1 MFLLGV
7 FALAVLSGGTAA
19 VAGFGIGS
27 LLTPLLAARF
37 DTGTAVAAVAIPH
50 AAATA
55 LRCWRL
61 RKAVDWTVLRR
72 FGLLSAAGSLAGALL
87 YTRLSNASLTLTLA
101 VLLLATSAAT
111 LGDLPSKL
119 RVTGP
124 IAGLLGLLSGVFG
137 GLAGN
142 QGGLRAAAML
152 PFSLSPV
159 PYVATATATAM
170 MVDLVRT
177 PIYLCCAGDNS
188 LWRAGGEL
196 YALGVP
202 IAVATAGVLVGT
214 LAGERILLGL
224 GPRQFRRVIAAIVGL
239 LGVWLIV
246 QAG

>member
-111 LGDLPSKL
+111 LGDLPSKV

-124 IAGLLGLLSGVFG
+124 VAGVLGLLSGVFG

-152 PFSLSPV
+152 SFSLSPV

-177 PIYLCCAGDNS
+177 PIYLCCAGGD
-188 LWRAGGEL
+188 L
-196 YALGVP
+196 YTLGVP

-214 LAGERILLGL
+214 LTGERILLGL

>member
-1 MFLLGV
+1 MFLLGL

-61 RKAVDWTVLRR
+61 RHSVDWTVLRR

-87 YTRLSNASLTLTLA
+87 YTRLSNASLTLALA

-119 RVTGP
+119 RLTGP

-142 QGGLRAAAML
+142 QGGLRAAAMMS
-152 PFSLSPV
+152 FSLSPV

-170 MVDLVRT
+170 IVDLVRT
-177 PIYLCCAGDNS
+177 PIYA
-188 LWRAGGEL
+188 WRAGGEL
-196 YALGVP
+196 YMLGAP
-202 IAVATAGVLVGT
+202 ITVGVVGVLVGT
-214 LAGERILLGL
+214 IAGERILFGL
-224 GPRQFRRVIAAIVGL
+224 GPRQFRRAIAALVGL
-239 LGVWLIV
+239 LGIWLLV
-246 QAG
+246 QAV

>member
-19 VAGFGIGS
+19 IAGFGIGS
-27 LLTPLLAARF
+27 LLTPLLASRF
-37 DTGTAVAAVAIPH
+37 DAATAVAAVAIPH

-61 RKAVDWTVLRR
+61 RRAVDWSILRR

-87 YTRLSNASLTLTLA
+87 YTRLSNASLTLTLG

-111 LGDLPSKL
+111 LGDLPSKV
-119 RVTGP
+119 RVTEP
-124 IAGLLGLLSGVFG
+124 VAGLLGLLSGVFG

-152 PFSLSPV
+152 SFSLPPV
-159 PYVATATATAM
+159 AYVATATATAM

-177 PIYLCCAGDNS
+177 PIYLWSAGE
-188 LWRAGGEL
+188 GL
-196 YALGVP
+196 YTLGAP

-214 LAGERILLGL
+214 VAGERILFGL

-239 LGVWLIV
+239 LGIWLLV
-246 QAG
+246 QAW

>member
-1 MFLLGV
+1 MFLFGL

-61 RKAVDWTVLRR
+61 RQAVDWAVLRR
-72 FGLLSAAGSLAGALL
+72 FGLLSAAGSLVGALL

-111 LGDLPSKL
+111 LGDLPSRL

-137 GLAGN
+137 GVAGN

-152 PFSLSPV
+152 SFSLSPV

-170 MVDLVRT
+170 MVDLVRM
-177 PIYLCCAGDNS
+177 PIY
-188 LWRAGGEL
+188 LWRAGDEL
-196 YALGVP
+196 YTLGVP
-202 IAVATAGVLVGT
+202 IAIATAGVLIGT
-214 LAGERILLGL
+214 LAGERILFGL
-224 GPRQFRRVIAAIVGL
+224 GPRRFRRVIAAIVGL

-246 QAG
+246 HAV

>member
-1 MFLLGV
+1 MFLLGL

-27 LLTPLLAARF
+27 LLTPVLAARF

-61 RKAVDWTVLRR
+61 RHSVDWTLLRR

-87 YTRLSNASLTLTLA
+87 YTRLSNASLTLALA

-111 LGDLPSKL
+111 LGDLPSKRRL
-119 RVTGP
+119 NGP

-137 GLAGN
+137 GLVGN
-142 QGGLRAAAML
+142 QGGLRAAAMMS
-152 PFSLSPV
+152 FSLSPV
-159 PYVATATATAM
+159 AYVATVTATAM
-170 MVDLVRT
+170 MVDVVRT
-177 PIYLCCAGDNS
+177 PIYV
-188 LWRAGGEL
+188 WRAGGEL
-196 YALGVP
+196 YMLGAP
-202 IAVATAGVLVGT
+202 IAVATAGVLAGT
-214 LAGERILLGL
+214 LAGERILFGL
-224 GPRQFRRVIAAIVGL
+224 GPRQFRRAIAAIVGL

>member
-27 LLTPLLAARF
+27 LLTPLLASRF

-61 RKAVDWTVLRR
+61 RRAVDWSILRR
-72 FGLLSAAGSLAGALL
+72 FGLLSAAGSLGGALL
-87 YTRLSNASLTLTLA
+87 YTRLSNTALTLTLG

-111 LGDLPSKL
+111 LGDLPSKA

-124 IAGLLGLLSGVFG
+124 VVGLLGLLSGVFG

-152 PFSLSPV
+152 SFSLPPV
-159 PYVATATATAM
+159 AYVATTTATAM

-177 PIYLCCAGDNS
+177 PIYLWCAGEECV
-188 LWRAGGEL
+188 WRTGGEL
-196 YALGVP
+196 YTIAGP
-202 IAVATAGVLVGT
+202 IVVATAGVLAGT
-214 LAGERILLGL
+214 IAGERILLGL
-224 GPRQFRRVIAAIVGL
+224 EPRQFRRVIAAIIGL
-239 LGVWLIV
+239 LGIWLLA
-246 QAG
+246 QAW